1 MNVNREERIAS
12 FVVAAFSLA
21 YFVGAFLIPM
31 PTLKQ
36 QMGPGFFPK
45 GIGVAMLILSG
56 IYVLQQLRGSVKED
70 EERAVIIGAEEKVQ
84 GKVNL
89 KRIGFI
95 LVLMVFYAFVFER
108 LGYAVSTFVV
118 FTVGVLYL
126 DRRHFVRDGVIA
138 VIASFVLYYVFTT
151 ILRVQLPAGLL
162 KMLGL

>member
-1 MNVNREERIAS
+1 MNANREERIAS

-21 YFVGAFLIPM
+21 YFVGTFLIPV

-36 QMGPGFFPK
+36 QMGPSFFPK

-56 IYVLQQLRGSVKED
+56 IYILQQFRGGVKED
-70 EERAVIIGAEEKVQ
+70 EERAVIIGADEKIQ

-95 LVLMVFYAFVFER
+95 LVLMAFYAFVFER
-108 LGYAVSTFVV
+108 LGYAISTFVV
-118 FTVGVLYL
+118 FMAGVLYL
-126 DRRHFVRDGVIA
+126 DRRHLVRDGVIA

-151 ILRVQLPAGLL
+151 ILRVQLPPGPL
-162 KMLGL
+162 KFLGL

>member
-12 FVVAAFSLA
+12 FVVAAFSLV

-45 GIGVAMLILSG
+45 GIGVAMLILSA
-56 IYVLQQLRGSVKED
+56 IYVIQQLRGGAKED
-70 EERAVIIGAEEKVQ
+70 EERAAIIGAEEKIQ

-89 KRIGFI
+89 RRIGFI

-108 LGYAVSTFVV
+108 LGYAISTFVV
-118 FTVGVLYL
+118 FMGGVFYL
-126 DRRHFVRDGVIA
+126 DRRHFVRDGIVA
-138 VIASFVLYYVFTT
+138 VIASFVLYFVFTS

-162 KMLGL
+162 KMFGL

>member
-56 IYVLQQLRGSVKED
+56 IYVLQQLRGGVKED